1 MEKKD
6 RLKGLSTRC
15 EEIQEIMGRP
25 PGWMLRWGILVI
37 FLIVCALLIGCY
49 FIRLPQT
56 LPIKIYAR
64 TDSQS
69 DSTFAKSNG
78 QIASIMKS
86 NSMVITKGDTIL
98 SCSNDTCMDYITSS
112 LSGKLSYPNDICVG
126 DKVNAGEV
134 LFYIDTDRQNCQ
146 LLSCYG
152 FLSENEA
159 RQVQANM
166 PISIIVSENNDK
178 IIAKVKNIASHP
190 NESHKYYMEV
200 FLNEENR
207 KKLNLQLNNSITELN
222 AQITIASPRLIEK
235 FKLW

>member
-56 LPIKIYAR
+56 LPIKVYAR
-64 TDSQS
+64 TDIQS

-86 NSMVITKGDTIL
+86 NSTVITKGDTIL

-166 PISIIVSENNDK
+166 PIK
-178 IIAKVKNIASHP
+178 IGRAHV
-190 NESHKYYMEV
+190 
-200 FLNEENR
+200 
-207 KKLNLQLNNSITELN
+207 
-222 AQITIASPRLIEK
+222 
-235 FKLW
+235 

>member
-15 EEIQEIMGRP
+15 EEIQEIMGHP

-37 FLIVCALLIGCY
+37 FLIVCGLLIGSY

-56 LPIKIYAR
+56 LPIKVYAK
-64 TDSQS
+64 TNIQS
-69 DSTFAKSNG
+69 DSVIAKSNE

-86 NSMVITKGDTIL
+86 NSAVVAKGDTIL

-134 LFYIDTDRQNCQ
+134 LFYIDANRLNCQ
-146 LLSCYG
+146 LQSCYG

-166 PISIIVSENNDK
+166 PISIIVSDNNDK

-200 FLNEENR
+200 FLNEGNR
-207 KKLNLQLNNSITELN
+207 KKLKLQLNNSITELN

>member
-56 LPIKIYAR
+56 LPIKVYAR
-64 TDSQS
+64 TDIQS

-78 QIASIMKS
+78 HIASIMKS
-86 NSMVITKGDTIL
+86 NSTVITKGDTIL
-98 SCSNDTCMDYITSS
+98 SCSNDTCMDY
-112 LSGKLSYPNDICVG
+112 ICVG

-152 FLSENEA
+152 FLSESEA

-235 FKLW
+235 FKL

>member
-37 FLIVCALLIGCY
+37 FLIVCALLIGSY

-56 LPIKIYAR
+56 LPIKIYAK
-64 TDSQS
+64 TNIQS
-69 DSTFAKSNG
+69 DSVIAKSNE

-86 NSMVITKGDTIL
+86 NSAVVAKGDTIL
-98 SCSNDTCMDYITSS
+98 SYSNDTCMNYIISP

-166 PISIIVSENNDK
+166 PISIIVSDNNDK

-190 NESHKYYMEV
+190 NELHKYYMEV

-207 KKLNLQLNNSITELN
+207 KKMNLQLNNSITELN
-222 AQITIASPRLIEK
+222 AQITITSPRLIEK

>member
-1 MEKKD
+1 
-6 RLKGLSTRC
+6 
-15 EEIQEIMGRP
+15 
-25 PGWMLRWGILVI
+25 
-37 FLIVCALLIGCY
+37 
-49 FIRLPQT
+49 
-56 LPIKIYAR
+56 
-64 TDSQS
+64 
-69 DSTFAKSNG
+69 
-78 QIASIMKS
+78 MKS
-86 NSMVITKGDTIL
+86 NSTVITKGDTIL

-112 LSGKLSYPNDICVG
+112 LSGKLSYHNDICVG

-152 FLSENEA
+152 FLSESEA

-166 PISIIVSENNDK
+166 PISIIVSDNNDK

>member
-1 MEKKD
+1 
-6 RLKGLSTRC
+6 
-15 EEIQEIMGRP
+15 
-25 PGWMLRWGILVI
+25 
-37 FLIVCALLIGCY
+37 
-49 FIRLPQT
+49 
-56 LPIKIYAR
+56 
-64 TDSQS
+64 
-69 DSTFAKSNG
+69 
-78 QIASIMKS
+78 
-86 NSMVITKGDTIL
+86 
-98 SCSNDTCMDYITSS
+98 MDYITSS

-166 PISIIVSENNDK
+166 PISIIVSDNNDK
-178 IIAKVKNIASHP
+178 IIAKVKNMASHP

-200 FLNEENR
+200 FLNEKNR

>member
-37 FLIVCALLIGCY
+37 FLIVCALLIGSY

-56 LPIKIYAR
+56 LPIKVYAR
-64 TDSQS
+64 TDIQS

-86 NSMVITKGDTIL
+86 NSTVITKGDTIL

-159 RQVQANM
+159 RQVQAYM
-166 PISIIVSENNDK
+166 PISIIVSDNNDK

-200 FLNEENR
+200 SLNKEIR
-207 KKLNLQLNNSITELN
+207 
-222 AQITIASPRLIEK
+222 EK
-235 FKLW
+235 

>member
-56 LPIKIYAR
+56 LPIKVYAR
-64 TDSQS
+64 TDIQS

-78 QIASIMKS
+78 HIASIMKS
-86 NSMVITKGDTIL
+86 NSTVITKGDTIL

-112 LSGKLSYPNDICVG
+112 LSDEIEITAPNVNKGTALDGFCKKIVIDKSNVMAFG
-126 DKVNAGEV
+126 DAMNDYEMLKFAKYSFAMGNAIDEIKNVANYQADSNANDGLARAVEEYVN
-134 LFYIDTDRQNCQ
+134 
-146 LLSCYG
+146 
-152 FLSENEA
+152 
-159 RQVQANM
+159 
-166 PISIIVSENNDK
+166 
-178 IIAKVKNIASHP
+178 
-190 NESHKYYMEV
+190 
-200 FLNEENR
+200 
-207 KKLNLQLNNSITELN
+207 
-222 AQITIASPRLIEK
+222 
-235 FKLW
+235 

>member
-49 FIRLPQT
+49 FIHLPQT
-56 LPIKIYAR
+56 LPIKVYAR
-64 TDSQS
+64 TDIQS

-86 NSMVITKGDTIL
+86 NSTVITKGDTIL

-112 LSGKLSYPNDICVG
+112 LSGKLSYPNDRCAG
-126 DKVNAGEV
+126 DKVKVGEV
-134 LFYIDTDRQNCQ
+134 LFYIDANRLNCQ
-146 LLSCYG
+146 LQSCYG
-152 FLSENEA
+152 FLSESEA

>member
-37 FLIVCALLIGCY
+37 FLIVCALLIGSY

-56 LPIKIYAR
+56 LPIKIYAK
-64 TDSQS
+64 TNIQS
-69 DSTFAKSNG
+69 DSVIAKSNE

-86 NSMVITKGDTIL
+86 NSAVVAKGDTIL
-98 SCSNDTCMDYITSS
+98 SYSNDTCMNYIISP

-166 PISIIVSENNDK
+166 PISIIVSDNNDK
-178 IIAKVKNIASHP
+178 IIAKVKNIASHQAF
-190 NESHKYYMEV
+190 V
-200 FLNEENR
+200 CRGIL
-207 KKLNLQLNNSITELN
+207 SILG
-222 AQITIASPRLIEK
+222 II
-235 FKLW
+235 

>member
-1 MEKKD
+1 METKNN
-6 RLKGLSTRC
+6 LKGLTTRC
-15 EEIQEIMGRP
+15 EEIQEIMGRTP
-25 PGWMLRWGILVI
+25 NWMLRWGILVI
-37 FLIVCALLIGCY
+37 FLIVCALLIGSY

-56 LPIKIYAR
+56 LPIKVYAR
-64 TDSQS
+64 TDIQS
-69 DSTFAKSNG
+69 DSVLAKSNG

-86 NSMVITKGDTIL
+86 NSAIVAKGDTIL
-98 SCSNDTCMDYITSS
+98 SYSNDTCMDYITTF

-134 LFYIDTDRQNCQ
+134 LFYIDTDRGNCQ

-152 FLSENEA
+152 FLSESEA
-159 RQVQANM
+159 KQVQANM
-166 PISIIVSENNDK
+166 PISIIVSGNNDK
-178 IIAKVKNIASHP
+178 IIAKVKNVASHP
-190 NESHKYYMEV
+190 NELNKYYMEL

-207 KKLNLQLNNSITELN
+207 KRLNLQLSNPITELN

>member
-1 MEKKD
+1 MGTKNK
-6 RLKGLSTRC
+6 LKGLTTRC
-15 EEIQEIMGRP
+15 EEIQEIMGRTP
-25 PGWMLRWGILVI
+25 NWMLRWGILVI
-37 FLIVCALLIGCY
+37 CFIVCALLIGCY

-56 LPIKIYAR
+56 LPINVYAR
-64 TDSQS
+64 TDIQS
-69 DSTFAKSNG
+69 DSVLAKSNG

-86 NSMVITKGDTIL
+86 NSAVVAKGDTIL
-98 SCSNDTCMDYITSS
+98 SYSNDTCMSYITSTV
-112 LSGKLSYPNDICVG
+112 SGKLSYPNDICVG

-134 LFYIDTDRQNCQ
+134 LFYVDTDRGNCQ

-152 FLSENEA
+152 FLSESEA

-178 IIAKVKNIASHP
+178 IIAKVENIASHP
-190 NESHKYYMEV
+190 NKLNRYYMEV
-200 FLNEENR
+200 FLNDENR
-207 KKLNLQLNNSITELN
+207 EKLILQLSNPITELN

>member
-37 FLIVCALLIGCY
+37 FLIVCVLLIGSY

-56 LPIKIYAR
+56 LPIKIYAK
-64 TDSQS
+64 TNIQS
-69 DSTFAKSNG
+69 DSVIAKSNE

-86 NSMVITKGDTIL
+86 NSAVVAKGDTIL
-98 SCSNDTCMDYITSS
+98 SYSNDTCMNYIISP

-166 PISIIVSENNDK
+166 PISIIVSDNNDK

-190 NESHKYYMEV
+190 NELHKYYMEV

>member
-37 FLIVCALLIGCY
+37 FLIVCALLTGSY

-56 LPIKIYAR
+56 LPIKIYAK
-64 TDSQS
+64 TNIQS
-69 DSTFAKSNG
+69 DSVIAKSNE

-86 NSMVITKGDTIL
+86 NSAVVAKGDTIL
-98 SCSNDTCMDYITSS
+98 SYSNDTCMNYIISP

-152 FLSENEA
+152 FLSEKEA

-166 PISIIVSENNDK
+166 PISIIVSDNNDK

-190 NESHKYYMEV
+190 NELHKYYMEV

>member
-6 RLKGLSTRC
+6 NLKGLTMRC

-25 PGWMLRWGILVI
+25 PGWMLRWGISVI
-37 FLIVCALLIGCY
+37 FLIVCASLIGCY

-56 LPIKIYAR
+56 LPIKVYAR
-64 TDSQS
+64 TDIQS
-69 DSTFAKSNG
+69 DSIFARSNG

-86 NSMVITKGDTIL
+86 NSTVVAKGDTIL
-98 SCSNDTCMDYITSS
+98 SYSNDTCMGYITSTA
-112 LSGKLSYPNDICVG
+112 SGILSYPNDKCVG

-152 FLSENEA
+152 FLSESEA
-159 RQVQANM
+159 KQVQANM
-166 PISIIVSENNDK
+166 PISIIVSDNNDK

-200 FLNEENR
+200 FLDEEN
-207 KKLNLQLNNSITELN
+207 KKKMNLQLNNPITELN
-222 AQITIASPRLIEK
+222 AKITIASPRLIEK
-235 FKLW
+235 FKIW

>member
-15 EEIQEIMGRP
+15 EEIQEIMGHP

-56 LPIKIYAR
+56 LPIKVYAR
-64 TDSQS
+64 TDIQS

-78 QIASIMKS
+78 QIASIMRS
-86 NSMVITKGDTIL
+86 NSAIVAKGDTIL
-98 SCSNDTCMDYITSS
+98 SYSNDTCMDYITSS
-112 LSGKLSYPNDICVG
+112 LSGKLSYPNDRCVG
-126 DKVNAGEV
+126 DNVKVGEV
-134 LFYIDTDRQNCQ
+134 LFYIDTDRGNCQ

-152 FLSENEA
+152 FLSESEA
-159 RQVQANM
+159 KQVQANM
-166 PISIIVSENNDK
+166 PISIIVSDNNDK

-190 NESHKYYMEV
+190 NESHKYYMEI

-207 KKLNLQLNNSITELN
+207 KKLNLQLNNPITELN

-235 FKLW
+235 FKR